1 MNKTYVVTSAI
12 IKNGDRYFIA
22 KRAETKQFAP
32 GHWEFISGF
41 VEDHEAAE
49 DTLLRELKEEINAEG
64 TIEKRLNTYEFG
76 DEHGRW
82 IVVPFLVSVKDV
94 NIKTNPDE
102 HSEGRW
108 ATWDELEQ
116 IPAEDFRQQ
125 LTSLKSQLAGD
136 A

>member
-1 MNKTYVVTSAI
+1 MSKTYVVTSAI
-12 IKNGDRYFIA
+12 IKDGDKYFIA
-22 KRAETKQFAP
+22 KRADTKQFAP

-49 DTLLRELKEEINAEG
+49 DTLIRELKEEINAEG
-64 TIEKRLNTYEFG
+64 IIEKRLDTFEFG
-76 DEHGRW
+76 DEHGSW

-94 NIKTNPDE
+94 YIKTNPEE

-116 IPAEDFRQQ
+116 IPGEDFRQQ
-125 LTSLKSQLAGD
+125 LFSLKKLL
-136 A
+136 